1 VPNAKRKPSKKT
13 LLALGERVRRARKTK
28 GLTQEKLAE
37 LIDVHPRMIQKIE
50 AGQTNIVVTTAMRLV
65 RTLGCKWE
73 ELMPEE

>member
-1 VPNAKRKPSKKT
+1 MPNARRKPSKKT
-13 LLALGERVRRARKTK
+13 LLALGDRVRRARKAK

>member
-1 VPNAKRKPSKKT
+1 VPNARRKPSPKT
-13 LLALGERVRRARKTK
+13 LRALGEKVRRARKIK

>member
-1 VPNAKRKPSKKT
+1 VPNARRKPSKTT
-13 LLALGERVRRARKTK
+13 LLALGERVRRARKAK

-65 RTLGCKWE
+65 RALGCKWE